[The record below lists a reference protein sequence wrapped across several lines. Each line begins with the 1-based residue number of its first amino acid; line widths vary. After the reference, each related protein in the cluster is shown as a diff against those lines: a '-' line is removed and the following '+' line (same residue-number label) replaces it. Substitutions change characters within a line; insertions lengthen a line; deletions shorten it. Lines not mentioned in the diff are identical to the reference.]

1 MNRDWFVTYD
11 SLQGGGSI
19 RLGDDNLRDIVIIGS
34 IQTKIHD
41 GIIRT
46 LTDMRHILG
55 MSKKT
60 QFSSDL
66 NGKEYKYSSGDDVL
80 KVTKGCIIVMI
91 GEFKSLNL
99 YRLCGTII
107 MGDAAIISSPS
118 NSSATNL
125 WHVS

>member
-55 MSKKT
+55 MSKK
-60 QFSSDL
+60 
-66 NGKEYKYSSGDDVL
+66 
-80 KVTKGCIIVMI
+80 
-91 GEFKSLNL
+91 
-99 YRLCGTII
+99 
-107 MGDAAIISSPS
+107 
-118 NSSATNL
+118 NSIL
-125 WHVS
+125 

>member
-1 MNRDWFVTYD
+1 MNRDWFVTCD

-60 QFSSDL
+60 QFCSDL

-99 YRLCGTII
+99 YRLCGTTI